1 MTLCTKFQ
9 FTTQTN
15 KQGICKEK
23 NLFIYLF
30 IDSYNVQGREQQD
43 TQSPTWFT
51 LLKAKAVQL
60 SFTNQYFHPYR
71 IFDAVKTYHKLVQ
84 KVSALLWLYVQAIVA
99 LHGCFDILKLTT

>member
-30 IDSYNVQGREQQD
+30 IYRFVQCTGERAIGHVVPYLVHPPKSKSNSAFVNKSVFSPLSY
-43 TQSPTWFT
+43 
-51 LLKAKAVQL
+51 L
-60 SFTNQYFHPYR
+60 
-71 IFDAVKTYHKLVQ
+71 
-84 KVSALLWLYVQAIVA
+84 
-99 LHGCFDILKLTT
+99 